1 MPVLCRLCG
10 QALFAQPLLVQHEM
24 PAAAQGLPTADQ
36 LAADRG
42 VTLAL
47 HQCSG
52 CGTVQLATEPV
63 PYWRDVIR
71 AAGISAEMRAYR
83 LDQFGHWL
91 GQHDLTGRKV
101 LEVGCGRGEY
111 LSLLR
116 DAGAD
121 ATGIEHLPASV
132 AACREAG
139 LRVTEGFIDGPDTR
153 LADGPFDGF
162 AILNF
167 LEHIPAAHLTLR
179 GIVANLEPG
188 AIGLVEVP
196 DFDMILRMRLFAEF
210 VPDHLYYFTRQSLKH
225 LLEGNGLEVL
235 ECSSE
240 WHGYVLSAT
249 VRKRTPLDLSALQN
263 AQADI
268 QASFNAFLDRFDT
281 GRVAIWGAGHQALAL
296 ISLLGI
302 APRIRYVLDSAP
314 FKQGRFTPATHLP
327 IVAPERLDEG
337 EVDAVIVLAA
347 SYSEEVAN
355 LIAKRFGSRF
365 KVAVLRDS
373 GLCAVARD
381 LTP

>member
-83 LDQFGHWL
+83 LDQFGRWL

-210 VPDHLYYFTRQSLKH
+210 VPDHLYYFPRQSLKH